1 MSLKPPIRVTIGVAA
16 HKRERKQA
24 AVKVEFGF
32 HVPRETDSRWDWGS
46 RVRLACVTGY
56 VGTGL
61 WVYVGTLPSVYVGIG
76 LRWHRFTLEAWDV
89 GPRLRVYVGR
99 VGRV

>member
-1 MSLKPPIRVTIGVAA
+1 MAA

-32 HVPRETDSRWDWGS
+32 RVPRETDSRWDAVPIG
-46 RVRLACVTGY
+46 CVQGLTLIGFTLGLGY
-56 VGTGL
+56 VG
-61 WVYVGTLPSVYVGIG
+61 
-76 LRWHRFTLEAWDV
+76 
-89 GPRLRVYVGR
+89 PRIRVYVGR

>member
-1 MSLKPPIRVTIGVAA
+1 MAA

-32 HVPRETDSRWDWGS
+32 RVPRETDSRWDAVPIG
-46 RVRLACVTGY
+46 CVQ
-56 VGTGL
+56 GL
-61 WVYVGTLPSVYVGIG
+61 TLERVYVDRVY
-76 LRWHRFTLEAWDV
+76 V

-99 VGRV
+99 VGRG

>member
-1 MSLKPPIRVTIGVAA
+1 MAA

-32 HVPRETDSRWDWGS
+32 RVPRETDSRWDAAPIG
-46 RVRLACVTGY
+46 CVQ
-56 VGTGL
+56 GL
-61 WVYVGTLPSVYVGIG
+61 TLERVYVDRVY
-76 LRWHRFTLEAWDV
+76 V

>member
-1 MSLKPPIRVTIGVAA
+1 MAA

-32 HVPRETDSRWDWGS
+32 RVPRETDSRWNWGS
-46 RVRLACVTGY
+46 LSPVVLVLRWDVGTGFPLIGFTLVRVYAVLVFRWD

-61 WVYVGTLPSVYVGIG
+61 
-76 LRWHRFTLEAWDV
+76 RWYRFTLSS
-89 GPRLRVYVGR
+89 VYG
-99 VGRV
+99 